1 MINLVL
7 FIPGF
12 LSPKVGWAE
21 ADSAVDI
28 ALPALE
34 LLLVRASHTR
44 EAIGEGSYEAA
55 LCKLFGI
62 EPKAHGD
69 LPIAALTHLVDFE
82 GDHAGVWIRAD
93 PVYLRPDLGK
103 LLLFDSSA
111 FHIEKEEA
119 ETLIR
124 EINPILGQQ
133 GRPLSFGKGWT
144 RWYLRLP
151 RAPRIETYPPST
163 VTGQHIDPYIPA
175 GPERRDWH
183 RLFNETQMLLHSA
196 KVNQAREARGE
207 PPINSVWFW
216 GSGALPATPKVHWTK
231 VWSSEPLAQAL
242 AKFCGCPYAVPT
254 AVRDCLEEETAG
266 GDILVVL
273 HKAQCLSDDSSRWYE
288 YIMDLERDWFAPSL
302 ENLKAGRLAS
312 LTILT
317 ARGSFT
323 VTRSRLR
330 RFWLR
335 RKGIGVYHT
344 LRDVP

>member
-1 MINLVL
+1 MVNLVL

-12 LSPKVGWAE
+12 LSPKARWAE
-21 ADSAVDI
+21 VDSAVDI

-111 FHIEKEEA
+111 FHVEKEEA

-151 RAPRIETYPPST
+151 RAPQIETYPPST
-163 VTGQHIDPYIPA
+163 VTRTFPRVLSAVIGIA
-175 GPERRDWH
+175 CSTRRKCYCIQPRSTKH
-183 RLFNETQMLLHSA
+183 GRRAVSRRSIACGF
-196 KVNQAREARGE
+196 
-207 PPINSVWFW
+207 
-216 GSGALPATPKVHWTK
+216 GA
-231 VWSSEPLAQAL
+231 
-242 AKFCGCPYAVPT
+242 
-254 AVRDCLEEETAG
+254 
-266 GDILVVL
+266 
-273 HKAQCLSDDSSRWYE
+273 
-288 YIMDLERDWFAPSL
+288 
-302 ENLKAGRLAS
+302 AGRYLKFPRCIGPRFGVAN
-312 LTILT
+312 LWP
-317 ARGSFT
+317 
-323 VTRSRLR
+323 RL
-330 RFWLR
+330 
-335 RKGIGVYHT
+335 
-344 LRDVP
+344 